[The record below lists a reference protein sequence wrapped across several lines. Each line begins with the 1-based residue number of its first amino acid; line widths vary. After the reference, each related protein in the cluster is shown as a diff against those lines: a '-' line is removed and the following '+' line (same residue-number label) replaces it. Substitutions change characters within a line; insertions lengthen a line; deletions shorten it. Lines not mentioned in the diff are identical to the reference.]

1 MLAVEGLV
9 VRYGRVA
16 AVQGVSFS
24 VDEGTAVAV
33 VGPNGAGKTTVLSAM
48 VGLVPAVA
56 GSIRF
61 EGEEITGA
69 APERLVRRGIS
80 LVPEGRHIFATL
92 SVMDNLRLG
101 ATVRSDHREVQR
113 QIDELLERFPA
124 LGRLRKQSAGRL
136 SGGEQQQLAIA
147 RALLARPRLLMLDEP
162 SLGLAPLIIDQV
174 FDLLE
179 NLRRDGVTI
188 LLVEQN
194 AARAVLFAD
203 HSYVLRTGRVVLEG
217 STDELLGKRDFVSS
231 YLGVEAAVGEAI
243 VRQGDGA

>member
-1 MLAVEGLV
+1 MLVVEDLV

-16 AVQGVSFS
+16 ALQGVSFS
-24 VDEGTAVAV
+24 VDEGSAVAV
-33 VGPNGAGKTTVLSAM
+33 VGPNGAGKSSMLSAV
-48 VGLVPAVA
+48 VGLVPAA
-56 GSIRF
+56 SGSIRF
-61 EGEEITGA
+61 DGEQTNGVA
-69 APERLVRRGIS
+69 SERLVRRGMS

-101 ATVRSDHREVQR
+101 ATVRSDQR
-113 QIDELLERFPA
+113 AAHAQIAELLERFPA
-124 LGRLRKQSAGRL
+124 LGQLRKQSAGKL

-147 RALLARPRLLMLDEP
+147 RALLSRPRLLMLDEP

-179 NLRRDGVTI
+179 ALRKDGVTI

-217 STDELLGKRDFVSS
+217 STQELLGEHDFVAT
-231 YLGVEAAVGEAI
+231 YLGVEASVAETLTSQGE
-243 VRQGDGA
+243 GT